1 MMRTWNHY
9 LLDCVKKKLKPQHQ
23 IKSDFIFNKLLTMEK
38 NIRSYLNSLIVIF
51 IFYFA
56 TRGIVK
62 LFWNHN
68 NREVVKARTFILFT
82 CLFIGSFF
90 YIVITYHLV
99 DGKTV
104 MVQFFYKIYLF
115 LAFLYIVV
123 GLLCDIISNT
133 NLKQKPTIK
142 SKK

>member
-1 MMRTWNHY
+1 
-9 LLDCVKKKLKPQHQ
+9 
-23 IKSDFIFNKLLTMEK
+23 MEK

-90 YIVITYHLV
+90 YIIITYHLV

-123 GLLCDIISNT
+123 GLIYDIISSS
-133 NLKQKPTIK
+133 NLT
-142 SKK
+142 SKKPLKNGDK

>member
-1 MMRTWNHY
+1 
-9 LLDCVKKKLKPQHQ
+9 
-23 IKSDFIFNKLLTMEK
+23 MEK
-38 NIRSYLNSLIVIF
+38 SIRSYLNSLIVIL

-62 LFWNHN
+62 LLWNHN
-68 NREVVKARTFILFT
+68 NREVVKVRTFILFT

-90 YIVITYHLV
+90 YIIITYHLV

-104 MVQFFYKIYLF
+104 MVHFFYKIYLF

-123 GLLCDIISNT
+123 GLIYDIVSSS
-133 NLKQKPTIK
+133 NLKQDK
-142 SKK
+142 SINTK

>member
-1 MMRTWNHY
+1 
-9 LLDCVKKKLKPQHQ
+9 
-23 IKSDFIFNKLLTMEK
+23 MEK
-38 NIRSYLNSLIVIF
+38 TIRSYLNSLIVIF

-62 LFWNHN
+62 LLWNHHDI
-68 NREVVKARTFILFT
+68 EVIKARTLILFVS
-82 CLFIGSFF
+82 LFIGSFF

-104 MVQFFYKIYLF
+104 MVHFFYKVYLF

-123 GLLCDIISNT
+123 GLIYDIISGT
-133 NLKQKPTIK
+133 RLTIK
-142 SKK
+142 KTVKNGNK

>member
-1 MMRTWNHY
+1 
-9 LLDCVKKKLKPQHQ
+9 
-23 IKSDFIFNKLLTMEK
+23 MEK
-38 NIRSYLNSLIVIF
+38 SIRSYLNSLIVMF

-62 LFWNHN
+62 LLWNHQDK
-68 NREVVKARTFILFT
+68 EVVKARTFILFAS
-82 CLFIGSFF
+82 LFIGSFF

-99 DGKTV
+99 GGKTV
-104 MVQFFYKIYLF
+104 MVQFFYKIYLI

-123 GLLCDIISNT
+123 GLLYDIISGT
-133 NLKQKPTIK
+133 NLKQKPTII

>member
-1 MMRTWNHY
+1 MMRTWNPY

-23 IKSDFIFNKLLTMEK
+23 IKSDFNLNYLLTMEK

-62 LFWNHN
+62 LLWNHN
-68 NREVVKARTFILFT
+68 DREVVKARTLILFT

-90 YIVITYHLV
+90 YIVIIYHLV
-99 DGKTV
+99 DGKTE
-104 MVQFFYKIYLF
+104 MVRIFYKIYLS

-123 GLLCDIISNT
+123 GLIYDIVSNS
-133 NLKQKPTIK
+133 NLKQKK
-142 SKK
+142 SLHSK

>member
-1 MMRTWNHY
+1 
-9 LLDCVKKKLKPQHQ
+9 
-23 IKSDFIFNKLLTMEK
+23 MEK

-62 LFWNHN
+62 LLWNHN

-99 DGKTV
+99 DGKTE
-104 MVQFFYKIYLF
+104 MVRVFYKIYLF
-115 LAFLYIVV
+115 LAFLYLVV
-123 GLLCDIISNT
+123 GLIYDIVST
-133 NLKQKPTIK
+133 SSLT
-142 SKK
+142 SKKTTKK

>member
-9 LLDCVKKKLKPQHQ
+9 LLVYVKKKLKPQHQ
-23 IKSDFIFNKLLTMEK
+23 LKSDFNLNNKLTMEK
-38 NIRSYLNSLIVIF
+38 NIRSYLNSLIVMF

-62 LFWNHN
+62 LLWNHQDK
-68 NREVVKARTFILFT
+68 EVVKARTFILFAS
-82 CLFIGSFF
+82 LFIGSFF

-99 DGKTV
+99 GGKTV

>member
-1 MMRTWNHY
+1 
-9 LLDCVKKKLKPQHQ
+9 
-23 IKSDFIFNKLLTMEK
+23 MEK

-62 LFWNHN
+62 LLWNHN
-68 NREVVKARTFILFT
+68 NSKVVKVRTLILFIS
-82 CLFIGSFF
+82 LFIGSFF

-99 DGKTV
+99 NGKTE
-104 MVQFFYKIYLF
+104 MVRIFYKIYLS

-123 GLLCDIISNT
+123 GLIYDIVST
-133 NLKQKPTIK
+133 SSLT
-142 SKK
+142 SKKQLKNENK

>member
-1 MMRTWNHY
+1 
-9 LLDCVKKKLKPQHQ
+9 
-23 IKSDFIFNKLLTMEK
+23 MEK
-38 NIRSYLNSLIVIF
+38 NIRSYLNSLIVIY

-62 LFWNHN
+62 LLWNHN
-68 NREVVKARTFILFT
+68 NRDIVKARTFLLFT

-99 DGKTV
+99 DGKTE
-104 MVQFFYKIYLF
+104 MVRVFYKIYLF

-123 GLLCDIISNT
+123 GLIFDIVST
-133 NLKQKPTIK
+133 SSLT
-142 SKK
+142 SKKQLKNEKK

>member
-1 MMRTWNHY
+1 
-9 LLDCVKKKLKPQHQ
+9 
-23 IKSDFIFNKLLTMEK
+23 MEK

-62 LFWNHN
+62 LLWNHN
-68 NREVVKARTFILFT
+68 NREVVKVRTLILFT

-99 DGKTV
+99 NGKLELVKNLDPEQLNQNFKIQPGDYKVIYRSKNGNRT
-104 MVQFFYKIYLF
+104 FYSVEKDNW
-115 LAFLYIVV
+115 VNK
-123 GLLCDIISNT
+123 SS
-133 NLKQKPTIK
+133 NLKE
-142 SKK
+142 SLHNKKKWPLVRPFLTESE

>member
-1 MMRTWNHY
+1 
-9 LLDCVKKKLKPQHQ
+9 
-23 IKSDFIFNKLLTMEK
+23 MEK
-38 NIRSYLNSLIVIF
+38 SIRSYLNSLIVIF

-62 LFWNHN
+62 LLWNHKD
-68 NREVVKARTFILFT
+68 REVIKARTFILFT

-90 YIVITYHLV
+90 YIIITYHLV

-104 MVQFFYKIYLF
+104 MVHFFYKIYLF

-123 GLLCDIISNT
+123 GLIYDIVSSS
-133 NLKQKPTIK
+133 NLKQDK
-142 SKK
+142 SINTK

>member
-1 MMRTWNHY
+1 
-9 LLDCVKKKLKPQHQ
+9 
-23 IKSDFIFNKLLTMEK
+23 MEK
-38 NIRSYLNSLIVIF
+38 TIRSYLNSLIIIF

-62 LFWNHN
+62 LLWNHN
-68 NREVVKARTFILFT
+68 NREVVKVRTFILFT

-90 YIVITYHLV
+90 YIIITYHLV

-104 MVQFFYKIYLF
+104 MVHFFYKIYLF

-123 GLLCDIISNT
+123 GLIYDIVSSS
-133 NLKQKPTIK
+133 NLKQDK
-142 SKK
+142 SINTK